1 MKKAHGMCCIAI
13 GAMLLIAALSLVIC
27 NSRMNKTAEE
37 NAERVLSAM
46 KEKIPEPTKEQP
58 VTEIVS
64 KDLFHE
70 YEIPEATEEITE
82 EPVIEIEN
90 NEYIGYI
97 SLPALGIELPVMS
110 SWSYDNL
117 KISPCRYKG
126 SIAGGDLIIAAHNYN
141 SHFGRLGDM
150 QGGEEIIF
158 TCADGTI
165 LNYEVIQTENIS
177 GKDVEAMEFG
187 SADDWDLTLFTCTL
201 SGQSR
206 VTVRA
211 AIKEDE

>member
-1 MKKAHGMCCIAI
+1 MNKKNIILIGMPGVGKSSAGVVLAKALGYKFADSDLII
-13 GAMLLIAALSLVIC
+13 QEKTGMLLKEII
-27 NSRMNKTAEE
+27 NKKGIEG
-37 NAERVLSAM
+37 
-46 KEKIPEPTKEQP
+46 
-58 VTEIVS
+58 
-64 KDLFHE
+64 F
-70 YEIPEATEEITE
+70 
-82 EPVIEIEN
+82 IEIEN
-90 NEYIGYI
+90 NDYIGYI

-126 SIAGGDLIIAAHNYN
+126 SAAGGDLIIAAHNYS
-141 SHFGRLGDM
+141 SHFGRLDEF

-158 TCADGTI
+158 ISADGTV

-187 SADDWDLTLFTCTL
+187 SADEWDLTLFTCTL

-211 AIKEDE
+211 VIKESE